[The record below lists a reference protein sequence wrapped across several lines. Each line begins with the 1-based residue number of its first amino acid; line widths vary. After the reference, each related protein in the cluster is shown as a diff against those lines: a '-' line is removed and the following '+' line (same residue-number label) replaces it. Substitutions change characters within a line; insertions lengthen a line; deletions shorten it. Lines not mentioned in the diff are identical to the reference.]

1 MEKAIVDLVAA
12 LRERLVIVADEKS
25 RIDPEQHVEKLR
37 AISEKI
43 DTAQAALPQPI
54 DPRLA
59 HFLQRR
65 SYEKALEL
73 LEQRRNS

>member
-1 MEKAIVDLVAA
+1 MEKVIIDLVAA

-25 RIDPEQHVEKLR
+25 RCDPEKHVEKLR

-43 DTAQAALPQPI
+43 DRAQAALPQPI

-59 HFLQRR
+59 HFLERR

-73 LEQRRNS
+73 LEQRRKS

>member
-1 MEKAIVDLVAA
+1 MEKEIVDLVAA

-25 RIDPEQHVEKLR
+25 RRDPVKHMKRLR

-43 DTAQAALPQPI
+43 DIAQAAVSQPI

-59 HFLQRR
+59 HFLERR

-73 LEQRRNS
+73 LEQKS

>member
-1 MEKAIVDLVAA
+1 MEKAIIDLVAA

-25 RIDPEQHVEKLR
+25 RSDPDQHVEKLR
-37 AISEKI
+37 EVSEKI
-43 DTAQAALPQPI
+43 DRAQAALPQPI

-59 HFLQRR
+59 HFLERR

-73 LEQRRNS
+73 LEQKS

>member
-1 MEKAIVDLVAA
+1 MEKAVANLVAA

-25 RIDPEQHVEKLR
+25 RSDPELHMKKLR

-43 DTAQAALPQPI
+43 DEAQAALPRPI

-59 HFLQRR
+59 HFLERR

-73 LEQRRNS
+73 LEQQES

>member
-1 MEKAIVDLVAA
+1 MEKLIANLVAA

-25 RIDPEQHVEKLR
+25 RSDPEQHVKKLR
-37 AISEKI
+37 AISETI
-43 DTAQAALPQPI
+43 DKAQAALPHPL

-59 HFLQRR
+59 HFLERR

-73 LEQRRNS
+73 LEQQES